1 MNFLDIK
8 AGEPIASGQRPPR
21 TRKVSNSRRSAKL
34 RAIDMAV
41 KSKPIARLLASGMSI
56 PNSLGNTMAVGSDRK
71 AIADCDIH
79 QRFGERCFASLF
91 APCPPRGE
99 HPRQSSRRRP
109 LSTCLEIVIA
119 ANCSLDR
126 PRMPTRNEAVLM
138 MTCLY
143 LREGLRRTLLE
154 LVQAKG
160 DEGLNWLRDFEDELV
175 RDTRKAVAWMVSRSR
190 TKLP

>member
-1 MNFLDIK
+1 VGIGAAVVGMGMNFLDIK

-56 PNSLGNTMAVGSDRK
+56 PNSPGNTMAVGSDRK

-91 APCPPRGE
+91 ALI
-99 HPRQSSRRRP
+99 SRDLSAARRAP
-109 LSTCLEIVIA
+109 TQVITPEAIVYLLG
-119 ANCSLDR
+119 NCDR
-126 PRMPTRNEAVLM
+126 RK
-138 MTCLY
+138 
-143 LREGLRRTLLE
+143 LLI
-154 LVQAKG
+154 G
-160 DEGLNWLRDFEDELV
+160 
-175 RDTRKAVAWMVSRSR
+175 
-190 TKLP
+190 